1 MNKRIA
7 WVLVVAALITPGKS
21 SAFLDLGQGN
31 WLSGQNSLLT
41 ELLATELEELA
52 HITETLRNIRMVA
65 QAGNEA
71 LALARSSFRE
81 YRALRNYSREDLVRD
96 AKRGLYR
103 AFPDLQGIENE
114 IIMYGDQ
121 VEAGGAFWSYQGAH
135 DRNISQA
142 TRRVLEHNYQAA
154 IWPTVFP
161 EAMVYRR
168 NPSPVDLHIWGLYC
182 KTGQKA
188 AAAVKKTALNALAMK
203 AANFIDDAEASG
215 NLELATQAATTQ
227 LMVQE
232 VNNSTE
238 FVDLYKTE
246 LALEE
251 AARDA
256 EQSAQ
261 ETMTKALSKRAKILF
276 GPGAM
281 FKE

>member
-1 MNKRIA
+1 MPI
-7 WVLVVAALITPGKS
+7 
-21 SAFLDLGQGN
+21 
-31 WLSGQNSLLT
+31 SLL
-41 ELLATELEELA
+41 
-52 HITETLRNIRMVA
+52 
-65 QAGNEA
+65 
-71 LALARSSFRE
+71 
-81 YRALRNYSREDLVRD
+81 
-96 AKRGLYR
+96 
-103 AFPDLQGIENE
+103 
-114 IIMYGDQ
+114 
-121 VEAGGAFWSYQGAH
+121 
-135 DRNISQA
+135 
-142 TRRVLEHNYQAA
+142 
-154 IWPTVFP
+154 
-161 EAMVYRR
+161 VYRR

-188 AAAVKKTALNALAMK
+188 ATAVKKTALNALAMK
-203 AANFIDDAEASG
+203 AANFISDAEASG

-261 ETMTKALSKRAKILF
+261 ETMTKSLSKRAKILF